1 MAELPV
7 RTKRVSWLIQ
17 LFVALVLYQEAGI
30 TEKNELLLR
39 SSRTREVRDC
49 HCDGREPFKLFML
62 RSMTFKAPIELQAA
76 GRVLERLRKGQ
87 QNKAIWVPG
96 RLSEKTGIMK
106 NIKASARD
114 LEHVTYSHQ
123 IKDSNHIRNHTE

>member
-1 MAELPV
+1 M

-87 QNKAIWVPG
+87 KKKSIWVPG
-96 RLSEKTGIMK
+96 RLSEKTR
-106 NIKASARD
+106 IKKK
-114 LEHVTYSHQ
+114 HQ
-123 IKDSNHIRNHTE
+123 SFSTRLGTCYLFTPD